1 VAKGLAVPHELRFAR
16 QDGEQKNP
24 TEMKTIRKALWLLR
38 KGHIR
43 PLLRRLRRWM
53 WHEGVAFGLAYD
65 VQVPVTARIPR
76 TPVEVRPIRREEWT
90 VFTALPPSGNPGA
103 DPLIRASARNLLE
116 SGLTTCYVG
125 VTEDGPVYM
134 QFLVTADQNKLLA
147 EVYGGLFPPLADDE
161 GLLEFAYTLQ
171 QHRTRPVMPNVLVRL
186 IEIAR
191 EQGLQRVVMY
201 VHANSPSLIR
211 FYLRFGFVP
220 FAARVEKWRFL
231 RRRLEFRP
239 LAPDAIGGL
248 AKPGDNDALAE
259 SLSRF
264 AAS

>member
-1 VAKGLAVPHELRFAR
+1 MG
-16 QDGEQKNP
+16 N
-24 TEMKTIRKALWLLR
+24 IRKLLWLLR
-38 KGHIR
+38 KGHFR
-43 PLLRRLRRWM
+43 PVLRRLRRCL
-53 WHEGVAFGLAYD
+53 WHDGVAFGLAYD

-90 VFTALPPSGNPGA
+90 VFTALPPGGNPGA

-116 SGLTTCYVG
+116 SGLNTCYVG

-134 QFLVTADQNKLLA
+134 QFLVRAEQNKRLA

-161 GLLEFAYTLQ
+161 GLLEFAFTLQ
-171 QHRTRPVMPNVLVRL
+171 QHRARPVMPTVLLRL

-191 EQGLQRVVMY
+191 KQGLRRVVMY
-201 VHANSPSLIR
+201 VHADSPTLIR
-211 FYLRFGFVP
+211 FYLRVGFVP
-220 FAARVEKWRFL
+220 FAVRVERSRLL

-239 LAPDAIGGL
+239 FAPDAIGGL
-248 AKPGDNDALAE
+248 DEPGDMNALAE